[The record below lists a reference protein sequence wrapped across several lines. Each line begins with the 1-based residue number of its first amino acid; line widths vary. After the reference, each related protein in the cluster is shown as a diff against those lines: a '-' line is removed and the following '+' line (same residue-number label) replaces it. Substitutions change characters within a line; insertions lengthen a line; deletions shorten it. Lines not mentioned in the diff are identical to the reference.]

1 MAPLMSNVMQQ
12 ANMAAGGM
20 NPNII
25 STCKSILSVMNQANI
40 SYPLLFFYPIE
51 ANIQGANMNVMT
63 NVIGNQPNSMGNVM
77 QNTLV
82 NMQQGNLP
90 AGSMN
95 AASMAMGN
103 EFTSFIVAFSLS
115 IITIWVDV

>member
-1 MAPLMSNVMQQ
+1 
-12 ANMAAGGM
+12 
-20 NPNII
+20 
-25 STCKSILSVMNQANI
+25 
-40 SYPLLFFYPIE
+40 
-51 ANIQGANMNVMT
+51 MNVMT

-115 IITIWVDV
+115 IITILVDV